1 MTVIPVHAE
10 NQAEPN
16 LFTHLIKKEKTMLK
30 YNVLARKSPIDNTAK
45 YYAQVTSPT
54 PVKFQ
59 QLAEAISAKCTV
71 TIHDVKAVLS
81 ALEEE
86 IANNLRNGASVR
98 LGDLGTFRATISS
111 NGALTRDEFSAK
123 NISRVN
129 IRFFGSRN
137 MRHKLSVD
145 NPDMQFMKAGDIV
158 TSLGPVEEE

>member
-16 LFTHLIKKEKTMLK
+16 LITHLIKQEKTMLK

-71 TIHDVKAVLS
+71 TIHDVKAMLS

-86 IANNLRNGASVR
+86 IVNNLRNGASVR
-98 LGDLGTFRATISS
+98 LGDLGTFRATLSAK
-111 NGALTRDEFSAK
+111 GAQTRDAFATK
-123 NISRVN
+123 NIQRVN
-129 IRFFGSRN
+129 IRFKGSSN
-137 MRHKLSVD
+137 MRHKLSVL
-145 NPDMQFMKAGDIV
+145 NPDVQFMKAGDV
-158 TSLGPVEEE
+158 FTDLGAIEEE